1 MTIKNS
7 STADYYELLRQ
18 RMDKWPTRTPK
29 SKGIIKILKEL
40 FTEEE
45 AEVLSNFKEP
55 FIDMVTPIE
64 LAERCNKSI
73 DKIIEIC
80 NSLAE
85 RGLLLKVGR
94 SRKRAK
100 FAIWPT
106 VIGIFEF
113 TFSNPKIYSDE
124 KLKRLARL
132 FDNYLNRYIV
142 PTSMASNYP
151 FPRVLPSKTSEKVIE
166 VNEDLGIISQKILPF
181 EEVEELI
188 SQYSAFS
195 VMPCSCRTKAKALG
209 YTNKMPID
217 VCMVFDMGA
226 EYFIEN
232 GMGKRL
238 TKQEALDLLIKCE
251 KNGLVHCT
259 LNAQKPDFLCN
270 CDNEH
275 CGILKMI
282 TKFHRMSGVA
292 LSNFR
297 AKIDESKECTECYR
311 CVDLCPTHAL
321 LPSIEEGGKF
331 NLELKNNL
339 CIGCG
344 VCSTNCSTKR
354 IILNKVENKIPEI
367 SMQDAYRRY
376 GMERFKNKLN

>member
-1 MTIKNS
+1 
-7 STADYYELLRQ
+7 
-18 RMDKWPTRTPK
+18 
-29 SKGIIKILKEL
+29 
-40 FTEEE
+40 
-45 AEVLSNFKEP
+45 
-55 FIDMVTPIE
+55 
-64 LAERCNKSI
+64 
-73 DKIIEIC
+73 
-80 NSLAE
+80 
-85 RGLLLKVGR
+85 
-94 SRKRAK
+94 
-100 FAIWPT
+100 
-106 VIGIFEF
+106 
-113 TFSNPKIYSDE
+113 
-124 KLKRLARL
+124 
-132 FDNYLNRYIV
+132 
-142 PTSMASNYP
+142 
-151 FPRVLPSKTSEKVIE
+151 
-166 VNEDLGIISQKILPF
+166 
-181 EEVEELI
+181 
-188 SQYSAFS
+188 
-195 VMPCSCRTKAKALG
+195 
-209 YTNKMPID
+209 MPID
-217 VCMVFDMGA
+217 VWMVFDMGA